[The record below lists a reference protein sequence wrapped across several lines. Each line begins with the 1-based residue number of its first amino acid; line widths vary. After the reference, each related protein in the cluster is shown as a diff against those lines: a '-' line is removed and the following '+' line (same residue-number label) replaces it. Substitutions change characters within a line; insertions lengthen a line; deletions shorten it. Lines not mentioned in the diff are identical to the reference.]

1 MEATADRVH
10 EDHPARPESDHGTAA
25 DPAAVAGDSEDRLE
39 DRLMDRVD
47 AAPGFADLRPES
59 REAWDHTARLDRDP
73 LTGCDAARVHCG
85 LEASMGSGA
94 GRRFVTV
101 VPDGERVLGAAAWT
115 VERLRAPFVG
125 IRLASTAGSRC
136 GVVPAP
142 ILLPRDA
149 SIAEASAAWRSMLEA
164 VDREIRPDAL
174 EVGPLPLDSAA
185 WAGLLATAEDTSGG
199 PRIVASRTVGGW
211 VRLPLGEGREDGWRS
226 RLQKFERRMRRDLGP
241 ERTRVFEEIA
251 EIRSELH
258 EADRMLRQRVT
269 DGLDAVP
276 QGRRLA
282 EDLLKAAVAGEG
294 RGIVAI
300 RLEVADRPIGRAI
313 AIVDGDRAVVL
324 LVACTRS
331 QPWRNHAPGRL
342 VFGRLLEHL
351 GERGVRFVE
360 AGPAAMWFASGTP
373 GAVTVPLQSLLLAPG
388 GRRPDL
394 VEHLTRMIAHL
405 PRVGPFE
412 PLVSRL
418 RPWAEAIALAG
429 LEPEAVE
436 EPPAAAPTAGGTDGP
451 QAEAPAAAAG
461 SERAGSERAGRR
473 AA

>member
-1 MEATADRVH
+1 VEATADRVH
-10 EDHPARPESDHGTAA
+10 EDHPARPESAIGSGTVSAEVPN
-25 DPAAVAGDSEDRLE
+25 DPEDG
-39 DRLMDRVD
+39 LMDRVD

-59 REAWDHTARLDRDP
+59 REAWDRTAREDRDP
-73 LTGCDAARVHCG
+73 LSGCDAARVHCG
-85 LEASMGSGA
+85 LETSPGSGS

-101 VPDGERVLGAAAWT
+101 VSDGAGAKVQGAAAWT

-142 ILLPRDA
+142 ILFPRNA
-149 SIAEASAAWRSMLEA
+149 SIAEASGAWRSMLEA
-164 VDREIRPDAL
+164 VDRGIRPDAL

-185 WAGLLATAEDTSGG
+185 WGGLLAAAEDVAGG
-199 PRIVASRTVGGW
+199 SRIVASRTVGGW
-211 VRLPLGEGREDGWRS
+211 VRLPLGEGLEDGWRA
-226 RLQKFERRMRRDLGP
+226 RLQKIQRRLRRDLGP

-258 EADRMLRQRVT
+258 EADRMLRQRVAG
-269 DGLDAVP
+269 GLDAVP

-282 EDLLKAAVAGEG
+282 EDLLKAAVAGDG
-294 RGIVAI
+294 RGVLAV
-300 RLEVADRPIGRAI
+300 RLELADRPIGRAI

-324 LVACTRS
+324 LVACSRS
-331 QPWRNHAPGRL
+331 QPWRSHAPGRL
-342 VFGRLLEHL
+342 VFGRLLELL
-351 GERGVRFVE
+351 GERGVRTVE

-388 GRRPDL
+388 GRRPDP
-394 VEHLTRMIAHL
+394 VEHLTRLIAHL

-412 PLVSRL
+412 PVVSRL
-418 RPWAEAIALAG
+418 RPWAEAIDQADS
-429 LEPEAVE
+429 EPDAVE
-436 EPPAAAPTAGGTDGP
+436 EADATNAPDASTEGHDASTPTTTATTTAPERPA
-451 QAEAPAAAAG
+451 
-461 SERAGSERAGRR
+461 RR

>member
-10 EDHPARPESDHGTAA
+10 EDHPARPQSAVGSGTASA
-25 DPAAVAGDSEDRLE
+25 DVPNDPEDG
-39 DRLMDRVD
+39 LMDRVD

-59 REAWDHTARLDRDP
+59 REAWDRTAREERDP
-73 LTGCDAARVHCG
+73 LSGCDAARVHCG
-85 LEASMGSGA
+85 LEAATGSRS

-101 VPDGERVLGAAAWT
+101 VPDDAGTRVLGATAWT

-136 GVVPAP
+136 GVMPAP
-142 ILLPRDA
+142 ILLPRDT
-149 SIAEASAAWRSMLEA
+149 SIAEASAVWRNMLEA

-174 EVGPLPLDSAA
+174 EVGCLPLDSAA
-185 WAGLLATAEDTSGG
+185 WGGLLAAAEDAAGG
-199 PRIVASRTVGGW
+199 SRIVASRTVGGW
-211 VRLPLGEGREDGWRS
+211 VRLPLGEGLEDGWRA
-226 RLQKFERRMRRDLGP
+226 RLQRIQRRLRRDLGP

-258 EADRMLRQRVT
+258 EADRMLRQRVAG
-269 DGLDAVP
+269 GLDAVP

-282 EDLLKAAVAGEG
+282 EDLLKAAVAGDG
-294 RGIVAI
+294 RGILAV
-300 RLEVADRPIGRAI
+300 RMELADRPIGRAI

-324 LVACTRS
+324 LVACSRS
-331 QPWRNHAPGRL
+331 QPWRSHAPGRL
-342 VFGRLLEHL
+342 VFGRLLELL
-351 GERGVRFVE
+351 GERGVRTVE

-388 GRRPDL
+388 GRRPDP
-394 VEHLTRMIAHL
+394 VEHLTRLIAHL

-418 RPWAEAIALAG
+418 RPWAEVIDG
-429 LEPEAVE
+429 TCSEPEAE
-436 EPPAAAPTAGGTDGP
+436 EDAAAMNAADASTEGHEASTPAPAAAPAAPTAP
-451 QAEAPAAAAG
+451 
-461 SERAGSERAGRR
+461 ERSARR